1 MSQSL
6 TILAP
11 SAYLNF
17 TANAVRYIMNQKNF
31 MKMSNQNKQNQN
43 QQNQDTSQEQPK
55 KKIRSRARKA
65 AAINDAM
72 HLAQQGL
79 LYRDICAKIAEKY
92 DYKANSSYIEQ
103 LVAKANKLVKEKI
116 QQYSEDIASRN
127 IGRLEMMI
135 QQCLDNNDISQ
146 ARKCIDI
153 LNKTA
158 NLYNNKI
165 EINNGNDKNFK
176 IKIE

>member
-1 MSQSL
+1 MNQSL
-6 TILAP
+6 TTHAP
-11 SAYLNF
+11 SVYMNY
-17 TANAVRYIMNQKNF
+17 TADVVRYIMFQKIF
-31 MKMSNQNKQNQN
+31 MKMSITSKKI
-43 QQNQDTSQEQPK
+43 QQNTSAEADQEQPK

-79 LYRDICAKIAEKY
+79 LYRDICAKIADKY
-92 DYKANSSYIEQ
+92 GYKANSSYIEQ

>member
-1 MSQSL
+1 MSQSP
-6 TILAP
+6 TTHAQSVYMNYIAD
-11 SAYLNF
+11 
-17 TANAVRYIMNQKNF
+17 AVRYIIIQKIF
-31 MKMSNQNKQNQN
+31 MKMSITSKKI
-43 QQNQDTSQEQPK
+43 QQNTSAEADQEQPK

-79 LYRDICAKIAEKY
+79 LYRDICAKIADKY
-92 DYKANSSYIEQ
+92 GYKANSSYIEQ